1 MANISRLV
9 LVTDAWH
16 PQVNGVVTTLSHIVS
31 LARQQGIE
39 VDVIQPQDYSTIPMP
54 FYKEIPLV
62 WRAPHLEERLLN
74 FQPDAIHIATEGP
87 LGWRV
92 RSLAKKFNWP
102 FTTGYHTKFPEYVH
116 KRAKW
121 IPESWGYNLLKRF
134 HQPATKTI
142 IPATSI
148 KEELETKGFQN
159 LTVMSRGVN
168 REIFNPNQ
176 AKPMNYAR
184 PIHLYV
190 GRIAAEKNLRAFLD
204 LPLEGSKVI
213 VGKGPELEILKKAYP
228 EVEFVGAKKGN
239 ELANFYASADVM
251 VFPSLTD
258 TFGVVN
264 IEAIACGTPVAAFP
278 VTGPKDIITENVN
291 GALDE
296 DLAQAIN
303 RALKLKDKSVE
314 QTIPQY
320 TWESACEQFLGNL
333 ALIHIETEKMI
344 DTDNNR
350 TVEVVQRP

>member
-1 MANISRLV
+1 MAKISRLL

-16 PQVNGVVTTLSHIVS
+16 PQVNGVVTTLSNLVN
-31 LARQQGIE
+31 LARHQSIE
-39 VDVIQPQDYSTIPMP
+39 VDIIHPEDYSTIPMP
-54 FYKEIPLV
+54 FYKEISLV
-62 WRAPHLEERLLN
+62 WRAPYLEERLLN

-92 RSLAKKFNWP
+92 RGLAKKFNWP

-116 KRAKW
+116 KRANW

-134 HQPATKTI
+134 HRPAIKTFV
-142 IPATSI
+142 PAPSM
-148 KEELETKGFQN
+148 EQELKDKGFQE

-168 REIFNPNQ
+168 REVFNPSQ
-176 AKPMNYAR
+176 AQLMEFAR

-190 GRIAAEKNLRAFLD
+190 GRIAAEKNIEAFLK
-204 LPLEGSKVI
+204 LPLKGSKVI
-213 VGKGPELEILKKAYP
+213 VGKGPELETLKKNYP
-228 EVEFVGAKKGN
+228 EVTFVGAKKGK
-239 ELANFYASADVM
+239 ELASFYASADVM

-264 IEAIACGTPVAAFP
+264 IEAIACGTPVAAYP
-278 VTGPKDIITENVN
+278 VTGPKDIITEGVN

-303 RALKLKDKSVE
+303 RALQLKDKAVE
-314 QTIPQY
+314 ETIPQY

-333 ALIHIETEKMI
+333 ALINAES
-344 DTDNNR
+344 DTVTRNATNQIIKDVNY
-350 TVEVVQRP
+350 